1 MGCGMP
7 KLGSNVPL
15 METRASTAGPFDRA
29 VAAALRAATAERF
42 MTQTEV
48 ADKTGIPVRT
58 LARYY
63 KGTSPI
69 PVSKLVD
76 LAEAIGVPAGDLID
90 SAKVIAN
97 RAEKNAGG

>member
-1 MGCGMP
+1 
-7 KLGSNVPL
+7 

-29 VAAALRAATAERF
+29 VASALRGATAERF
-42 MTQTEV
+42 MTQTDV

-69 PVSKLVD
+69 PIGKLVD
-76 LAEAIGVPAGDLID
+76 IALALGMQPSEIVEAAQVVARRTEQNSRG
-90 SAKVIAN
+90 
-97 RAEKNAGG
+97 